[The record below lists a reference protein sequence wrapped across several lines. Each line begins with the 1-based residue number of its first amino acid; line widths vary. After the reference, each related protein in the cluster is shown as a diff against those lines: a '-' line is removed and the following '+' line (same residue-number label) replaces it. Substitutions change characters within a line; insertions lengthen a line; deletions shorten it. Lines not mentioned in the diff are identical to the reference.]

1 MYIFVDFQQK
11 YLKMGVSK
19 SSMPFLEETYL
30 KPRGIGRVG
39 QQVLIDALEKV
50 LEAKESQS
58 YLEDP
63 SGGLTHEEKEIL
75 EAGGLRFTR
84 ASGRDLV
91 AETAVAYA
99 ELISTSLT
107 ATRVAEQVD
116 LTPTRIRQLI
126 KDRSIYS
133 FELNGKRLV
142 PEFQIHGNSFV
153 PNITQVNQSLRE
165 GLHPV
170 GVDMWFREDNP
181 ELFVDEATGECRSP
195 LNWLIEGRDVSRVS
209 FLARSI

>member
-1 MYIFVDFQQK
+1 MYIFVGFQQK
-11 YLKMGVSK
+11 YMKMGVSK

-30 KPRGIGRVG
+30 NPRGIGRVG

-63 SGGLTHEEKEIL
+63 SGGLTQDEKKIL

-84 ASGRDLV
+84 TSGRDLV
-91 AETAVAYA
+91 AETAVEYA
-99 ELISTSLT
+99 KLISTSLT
-107 ATRVAEQVD
+107 ANEVANRVSR
-116 LTPTRIRQLI
+116 TPTRIRQMI

-142 PEFQIHGNSFV
+142 PEFQIHENSFV
-153 PNITQVNQSLRE
+153 PNIVRVNQSLRE

-170 GVDMWFREDNP
+170 GVDTWFREDNP
-181 ELFVDEATGECRSP
+181 ELFVDEETGECRSP
-195 LNWLIEGRDVSRVS
+195 LNWLIEGRDVSTVS
-209 FLARSI
+209 FLAGSI